1 VRCGRPPL
9 FAELGRRLLSEAAS
23 YKPLAILRIGVA
35 LILLAQGAMLWGYRE
50 LLLDENGL
58 VPWALSEALIDPLM
72 PRLSAVAALLAPMG
86 VSSRQTVTIVMGV
99 HLLAATGLLAGLGT
113 RACAFVAWITHLALI
128 GTGDVY
134 TYGLGKMLLIALFY
148 CLVMPVGREWSV
160 DRSLGRGAAVAARGD
175 DATLSVLV
183 LRLHLCIIYAA
194 AGLSKAAGEQW
205 WSGDAVWRALS
216 LPQFQ
221 QFDPGPLGA
230 YPLVLQALA
239 LGSVAVQLAYPVL
252 VWTRLRVAIVILS
265 ELLHLGIAVFLGLW
279 LFSGIMIVLNA
290 AAFGE
295 SIWRVFGAKISG
307 ARPVLAEKRS

>member
-1 VRCGRPPL
+1 
-9 FAELGRRLLSEAAS
+9 
-23 YKPLAILRIGVA
+23 
-35 LILLAQGAMLWGYRE
+35 MLWDYRE

-58 VPWALSEALIDPLM
+58 VPWALGEALIDPLM
-72 PRLSAVAALLAPMG
+72 PRISAIAALLAPMG
-86 VSSRQTVTIVMGV
+86 VSSRHTVTLVMGV
-99 HLLAATGLLAGLGT
+99 HLLAATGLLVGFGT
-113 RACAFVAWITHLALI
+113 RACAFVAWITHLALV
-128 GTGDVY
+128 GTGVVY
-134 TYGLGKMLLIALFY
+134 TYGLGKMLVIALFY
-148 CLVMPVGREWSV
+148 CMVMPVGREWSL
-160 DRSLGRGAAVAARGD
+160 DRSMRRRAVGEERGD

-183 LRLHLCIIYAA
+183 LRLHLCLIYGA

-221 QFDPGPLGA
+221 QFDPSSLGA

-279 LFSGIMIVLNA
+279 LFSGVMIVLNA

-295 SIWRVFGAKISG
+295 SIWRMFSAMIPR
-307 ARPVLAEKRS
+307 ARAVLAEKRS